1 MDFTLGPIPKYVF
14 FNSSNRTI
22 LGSCRPLTA
31 HHIQSHLNWFKW
43 MFNNPNQVQNAFVT
57 LRLHCIGC
65 QSTILNI
72 AMCTGTL
79 PPTPPKKCTEYTKNP
94 DLLTLPWITFLEQ
107 TGMWPDAFKM
117 LFFEE
122 DHMWRCVEREGQAKT
137 RVPLSPAST
146 WSTQASLSSM
156 LRWYKVLT
164 YRNNIALS
172 ILIDILAELTNTNT
186 QYQKPRSK

>member
-1 MDFTLGPIPKYVF
+1 MFVF
-14 FNSSNRTI
+14 DSSNWII
-22 LGSCRPLTA
+22 LGSRRPLTA

-94 DLLTLPWITFLEQ
+94 DFLTLPWITFLEQ

-117 LFFEE
+117 LLFEE

-156 LRWYKVLT
+156 LRWYKFLT

-172 ILIDILAELTNTNT
+172 IFVNMLAELTNTNT